1 MVTIGHMA
9 TPSPTWPNFTPL
21 ESPLRPPLCH
31 ISFFTSFR
39 YPWIGFYHSMH
50 CEGEFTSQFH
60 PTFARGHKNGLWPFS
75 AIFCR
80 SCRAW
85 GGNPLLFCCWQT
97 PRHIRRDRF
106 IHVFMQQNRPLA
118 GLECG
123 KNGILPFFWSFLA
136 IWGYIPNPR
145 APSTSSYPLTL
156 TPTLTVSNSRKILT
170 FEIKEFS
177 FFHDFWCMATPSP
190 I

>member
-1 MVTIGHMA
+1 
-9 TPSPTWPNFTPL
+9 
-21 ESPLRPPLCH
+21 
-31 ISFFTSFR
+31 
-39 YPWIGFYHSMH
+39 MH
-50 CEGEFTSQFH
+50 CESEFTSQCH

-75 AIFCR
+75 AIF
-80 SCRAW
+80 
-85 GGNPLLFCCWQT
+85 
-97 PRHIRRDRF
+97 RDRF

-156 TPTLTVSNSRKILT
+156 TPTLTVSKSRKILT
-170 FEIKEFS
+170 FKIKEFS
-177 FFHDFWCMATPSP
+177 FFSWFLVHIHPQPHLAKCHPLGGAPEAIPCSYQFFHLYSVSMQWVLPLDA
-190 I
+190 